1 MQLSLVTGGA
11 LAIVVIAFAAVRSTF
26 LRGRLIFAIVLLVTA
41 GALDVVL
48 GRGLGDPAVIGG
60 FARLLLVAG
69 SIVAAISL
77 LFNPWQQN
85 AVSER
90 FPAIVQ
96 DVIIIVLFAIAATL
110 LLDEKVMTTSAV
122 GAVVVG
128 FALQD
133 TLGNLFSG
141 LAIQI
146 EKPFRVG
153 QWIRVGEHE
162 GKVQEVTW
170 RATKLLTKAGQFAI
184 VPNSLI
190 SKEPIL
196 NYSEP
201 DIPTRIEVEVGAS
214 YDAPPNLVKRALR
227 EALDSAPLVLEQ
239 PPPDVLL
246 HEFAA
251 SSITYRVRFWLA
263 DFGRDSAA
271 RDQVRSNIWYT
282 FKRHGIE
289 IPFPIQIQ
297 YEREETP
304 ARPPGHVEHIAER
317 LGQVDLFSELNE
329 AERMQLAS
337 SCREHRFGAGERIV
351 KQGDAG
357 QSMFVVLE
365 GQVRVT
371 LEPSGQQVA
380 TISAG
385 GFMGEMSM
393 LTGDPRTA
401 TVSALGDAA
410 LLEIDTAH
418 FRALAIRCPGLIERV
433 STIVSSRRVGL
444 AEAQAAAD
452 EVRAN
457 GGAAQ
462 TLLTRIRAFLNL

>member
-1 MQLSLVTGGA
+1 
-11 LAIVVIAFAAVRSTF
+11 
-26 LRGRLIFAIVLLVTA
+26 
-41 GALDVVL
+41 
-48 GRGLGDPAVIGG
+48 
-60 FARLLLVAG
+60 
-69 SIVAAISL
+69 
-77 LFNPWQQN
+77 
-85 AVSER
+85 
-90 FPAIVQ
+90 
-96 DVIIIVLFAIAATL
+96 
-110 LLDEKVMTTSAV
+110 
-122 GAVVVG
+122 
-128 FALQD
+128 
-133 TLGNLFSG
+133 
-141 LAIQI
+141 
-146 EKPFRVG
+146 
-153 QWIRVGEHE
+153 
-162 GKVQEVTW
+162 VTW

-214 YDAPPNLVKRALR
+214 YDAPPNLVKRALH
-227 EALDSAPLVLEQ
+227 EALDNAPLVLAQ
-239 PPPDVLL
+239 PAPDVLL
-246 HEFAA
+246 NEFAA
-251 SSITYRVRFWLA
+251 SSVNYRARFWVD
-263 DFGRDSAA
+263 DFGRDYEA

-282 FKRHGIE
+282 FRRHGIE

-329 AERMQLAS
+329 TERTELAS
-337 SCREHRFGAGERIV
+337 SCREHQFGAGERIV

-357 QSMFVVLE
+357 QSMFVVLD

-380 TISAG
+380 TIAAG

-401 TVSALGDAA
+401 TVSALGDAT
-410 LLEIDTAH
+410 LLEIDAAR

-433 STIVSSRRVGL
+433 SAIVSARRVGL
-444 AEAQAAAD
+444 AEAHAAAD

-457 GGAAQ
+457 TGPAQ
-462 TLLTRIRAFLNL
+462 TLLTRIRAYLKL